1 MNTFK
6 VSKITGAN
14 KVCEMLWSQAMVN
27 RKQYHY
33 TMIYLEWFLKKPLY
47 LKTILSRGE
56 YLIESIDISAFVYPI
71 L

>member
-6 VSKITGAN
+6 VSKITGAD
-14 KVCEMLWSQAMVN
+14 KVCGMLWSQAMVN

-33 TMIYLEWFLKKPLY
+33 TMIYLESFLKKSLY
-47 LKTILSRGE
+47 LKTFLSSGE
-56 YLIESIDISAFVYPI
+56 YLIESIEILAFVYAI